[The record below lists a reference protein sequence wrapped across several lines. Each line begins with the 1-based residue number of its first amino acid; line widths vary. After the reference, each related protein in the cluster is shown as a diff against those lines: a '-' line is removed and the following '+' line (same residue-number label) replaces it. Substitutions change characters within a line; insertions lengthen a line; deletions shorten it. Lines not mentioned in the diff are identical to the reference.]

1 MYLQK
6 FEVKNKTA
14 LVTGAGKGIGK
25 ASAIALAEAGADIII
40 LSRTLPDLN
49 KVKKQINKLKRK
61 CTVFECDVSNFEAV
75 KSVFKQINSLD
86 ILVNNAG
93 TNRPDHFTKIKKE
106 DMDYVVDLNLKAA
119 FHVAQMA
126 SKLMIKTKNRKS
138 IGGSIINISSQ
149 LGKVGAP
156 KRSVYNM
163 TKFGIE
169 GLTRGMALD
178 LAKHNI
184 RVNTV
189 CPTFV
194 ETPLVKKFFK
204 DKKFKT
210 QMINN
215 IPLGRLAT
223 ESDIATAV
231 VYLASNASSMI
242 TGSSLMIDGGWTA
255 K

>member
-1 MYLQK
+1 MYYQK
-6 FEVKNKTA
+6 SEVKGKTA

-25 ASAIALAEAGADIII
+25 ASAIALAEAGADLII
-40 LSRTLPDLN
+40 LSRTKSDLE
-49 KVKKQINKLKRK
+49 KVKKQIIKLKRK
-61 CTVFECDVSNFEAV
+61 CVVYDCDISNFEDLEL
-75 KSVFKQINSLD
+75 VFNKISKID

-93 TNRPDHFTKIKKE
+93 TNRPEHFTKIKKE

-126 SKLMIKTKNRKS
+126 SKLMIKAKNRKS

-156 KRSVYNM
+156 KRSIYNM

-178 LAKHNI
+178 LAKDNI

-194 ETPLVKKFFK
+194 ETPMVKKFFK
-204 DKKFKT
+204 DKKFKK

-223 ESDIATAV
+223 ESDIATAI